1 MITRHE
7 CELARIKLPSRNP
20 SSRRHSGLRPPRA
33 SDPCGRVPDHLFVKA
48 KPKVVA
54 VIDGDLG
61 VRGAISRLLW
71 PLGYDTE
78 LYASAKEFLD
88 AAMTTEAICLI
99 VDIEPGE
106 RRGIEFAQRL
116 VNVGF
121 TTPIIVT
128 TADDKESFKRR
139 AMEMGCVAV
148 LPKPFAA
155 AALIEVLRNIPNHP
169 RLGADQTSQGRAVDA
184 RRFARWSSRRLA
196 AALGVLQQTILR
208 IWRAF
213 AS

>member
-7 CELARIKLPSRNP
+7 RQLPRIKLPARNL
-20 SSRRHSGLRPPRA
+20 SSRRRSGLRPRRA
-33 SDPCGRVPDHLFVKA
+33 PDPGGRVPDHLFVKA

-88 AAMTTEAICLI
+88 VAMTTKAICLI

-106 RRGIEFAQRL
+106 SGGIEFAQRL
-116 VNVGF
+116 VDVGF
-121 TTPIIVT
+121 TRPTIVT
-128 TADDKESFKRR
+128 TADDNESFKRR
-139 AMEMGCVAV
+139 ATEMGCVAF
-148 LPKPFAA
+148 LPKPISAD
-155 AALIEVLRNIPNHP
+155 ALIEALGDIPSHA
-169 RLGADQTSQGRAVDA
+169 RLGADQTSQGRVVDA
-184 RRFARWSSRRLA
+184 RLLARSSSPRLA

>member
-1 MITRHE
+1 M
-7 CELARIKLPSRNP
+7 
-20 SSRRHSGLRPPRA
+20 RPRRA

-61 VRGAISRLLW
+61 VRDAISRLLW

-88 AAMTTEAICLI
+88 VAMTTEAICLI
-99 VDIEPGE
+99 VDIEPRE
-106 RRGIEFAQRL
+106 SCGIEFAQCL

-121 TTPIIVT
+121 TRPTIVT
-128 TADDKESFKRR
+128 TVDDNESFKRR
-139 AMEMGCVAV
+139 AMEMGCVAF
-148 LPKPFAA
+148 LPKPFSAH
-155 AALIEVLRNIPNHP
+155 ALIEALGNIPSYP
-169 RLGADQTSQGRAVDA
+169 RLGADQTSQSGVVDA
-184 RRFARWSSRRLA
+184 RLLARWSSHRLA

-208 IWRAF
+208 IWRAL

>member
-1 MITRHE
+1 
-7 CELARIKLPSRNP
+7 
-20 SSRRHSGLRPPRA
+20 
-33 SDPCGRVPDHLFVKA
+33 VKA

-88 AAMTTEAICLI
+88 VAMTSKAICLI

-106 RRGIEFAQRL
+106 SGGIEFAQCL

-121 TTPIIVT
+121 TKPTIVT
-128 TADDKESFKRR
+128 TADDNESLKRR
-139 AMEMGCVAV
+139 AMEMGCVAF
-148 LPKPFAA
+148 LPKPFSAD
-155 AALIEVLRNIPNHP
+155 ALIEALGDIPSHP

-184 RRFARWSSRRLA
+184 RPLARSSSPRLA
-196 AALGVLQQTILR
+196 AALGVLQQTIVR
-208 IWRAF
+208 IWRTF

>member
-1 MITRHE
+1 
-7 CELARIKLPSRNP
+7 
-20 SSRRHSGLRPPRA
+20 
-33 SDPCGRVPDHLFVKA
+33 VKA

-88 AAMTTEAICLI
+88 VAMTSKAICLI

-106 RRGIEFAQRL
+106 SGGIEFAQRL

-121 TTPIIVT
+121 TKPTIVT
-128 TADDKESFKRR
+128 TADDNESLKRR
-139 AMEMGCVAV
+139 AMEMGCVAF
-148 LPKPFAA
+148 LPKPFSAD
-155 AALIEVLRNIPNHP
+155 ALIEALGDIPSHP

-184 RRFARWSSRRLA
+184 RPLARSSSPRLA
-196 AALGVLQQTILR
+196 AALGVLQQTIVR
-208 IWRAF
+208 IWRTF

>member
-7 CELARIKLPSRNP
+7 CKLPRIKLPARNL
-20 SSRRHSGLRPPRA
+20 SSRRHSGLRPRRA
-33 SDPCGRVPDHLFVKA
+33 PDPGGRVPDHPFVKA

-88 AAMTTEAICLI
+88 VVMTTKAICLI
-99 VDIEPGE
+99 VDINPGE
-106 RRGIEFAQRL
+106 SIEFAQRL

-121 TTPIIVT
+121 TRPIIVT
-128 TADDKESFKRR
+128 TPDDNESFKRR
-139 AMEMGCVAV
+139 VMEMGCAA
-148 LPKPFAA
+148 LIPKPFSAD
-155 AALIEVLRNIPNHP
+155 ALIEA
-169 RLGADQTSQGRAVDA
+169 LGNAEQISQGRAVDA
-184 RRFARWSSRRLA
+184 RLRACSSSPRLT
-196 AALGVLQQTILR
+196 AALGVLQQSILR